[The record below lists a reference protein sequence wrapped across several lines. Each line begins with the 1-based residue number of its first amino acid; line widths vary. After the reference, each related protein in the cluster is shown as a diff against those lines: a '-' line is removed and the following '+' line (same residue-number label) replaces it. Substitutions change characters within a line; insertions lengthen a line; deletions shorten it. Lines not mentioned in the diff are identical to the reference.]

1 MPTLIFC
8 FLLIPFLTVVITLG
22 VWYWINK
29 ENTKAVAIKE
39 LLLNI
44 WNDTSKLFKDLK
56 GLITLFSE
64 VVQPLLGPRA
74 IDVESEDV
82 KDETQPKLKK
92 GQGGET
98 DSTNKVEGMKVLRQS
113 VKEHEVNNEG
123 ERLGAT
129 DESVNWE
136 SAEGPL
142 EDVMDE
148 IDVFTELI
156 QKEENIIRLE
166 AVMQEWKAKGNDRL
180 AQACAVAIEELR
192 VKQNSKQELLNL
204 WTEEELL
211 MEEDIAS

>member
-1 MPTLIFC
+1 MLTLIFYL
-8 FLLIPFLTVVITLG
+8 LLIPFLTLAITLG

-29 ENTKAVAIKE
+29 ENTKAVEIKE

-56 GLITLFSE
+56 SLITLVSE
-64 VVQPLLGPRA
+64 VAQPLLSPRA
-74 IDVESEDV
+74 IDVDSEDV
-82 KDETQPKLKK
+82 QDETQTKSKK
-92 GQGGET
+92 DQGAEI
-98 DSTNKVEGMKVLRQS
+98 DSTNKVEVMKVLRQS
-113 VKEHEVNNEG
+113 VKEHEVNNED

-136 SAEGPL
+136 SADGPL

-180 AQACAVAIEELR
+180 AQACAVAIEELK

>member
-1 MPTLIFC
+1 VLTLIFC
-8 FLLIPFLTVVITLG
+8 LLLIPFLTVVITLG
-22 VWYWINK
+22 VWYWLNK
-29 ENTKAVAIKE
+29 ENTKALAIKE

-44 WNDTSKLFKDLK
+44 WNDASKLFKDLK
-56 GLITLFSE
+56 GLITLVSE
-64 VVQPLLGPRA
+64 VAQPLLSPRA

-82 KDETQPKLKK
+82 KDESQTKFKK
-92 GQGGET
+92 AQGTEI
-98 DSTNKVEGMKVLRQS
+98 DRTNKVEVMKVLRQS
-113 VKEHEVNNEG
+113 VKEHEVNNEE

-129 DESVNWE
+129 DESMNWE
-136 SAEGPL
+136 SADGPL

-180 AQACAVAIEELR
+180 AQACAVAIEELK